1 MKTRALILVMLALL
15 VGCAT
20 TPSERIAQ
28 HREEFA
34 RLPAE
39 VQQAVRVGRV
49 EVGFPE
55 MAVLIAVGE
64 PTRRFERR
72 EASGVTEVWAYAQR
86 GPTFGFGFGVSGGG
100 RHSSVGVGVDATLPR
115 RGGGDDE
122 ALRVEFKDGKVV
134 RVDYRKG

>member
-1 MKTRALILVMLALL
+1 MNPRALLLLPLALL
-15 VGCAT
+15 AGCAT
-20 TPSERIAQ
+20 SPADRIAQ

-49 EVGFPE
+49 DIGYSET
-55 MAVLIAVGE
+55 AVLIALGE

-72 EASGVTEVWAYAQR
+72 EAAGVTEVWAYARR

-100 RHSSVGVGVDATLPR
+100 RHSSVGVGIDATLPR
-115 RGGGDDE
+115 RGAGDDE
-122 ALRVEFKDGKVV
+122 ALRVEFQNGKVV